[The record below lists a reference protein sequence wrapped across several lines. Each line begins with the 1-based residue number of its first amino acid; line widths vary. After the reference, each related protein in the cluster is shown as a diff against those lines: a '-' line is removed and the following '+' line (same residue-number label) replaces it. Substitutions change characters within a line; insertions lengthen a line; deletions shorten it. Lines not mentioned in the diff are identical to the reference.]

1 MSLWQKLKKGRVN
14 PQLAHDLLAKA
25 NTELSKMQP
34 INIMVAGKTG
44 SGKSTLINALFR
56 ESIAKTG
63 VGLPI
68 TQEVQKLTKE
78 GVPLTLYDTQGLEL
92 NAEVQ
97 HNVLSNLSALIKEEK
112 AKGAR
117 HQIHLTY
124 YCLNANMSRIE
135 SYEVELIRA
144 LSEQLPV
151 IIVLTQTI
159 GEETEQ
165 FEQYLLAMDLPVEAI
180 VPILASDYRIQKNHS
195 LPAFGLQELIDITL
209 EVIPSEV
216 HKSFINAQQIDIDRK
231 ETSAKNWAKTYIT
244 SAFGIGFT
252 PVPIADAALLVPMQI
267 TMLGHITAIFGL
279 SLEMS
284 QVISMIAGVGGT
296 GGVTLFGKFLVSSAL
311 KVIPGIGTVSG
322 GVISGAT
329 ASVLTVTLAY
339 SYIEV
344 LKRIAY
350 AELSGQE
357 LKLVEIQRLMKQV
370 FEKQL
375 GLVSETLPDSI
386 KSRFIPDW
394 LEHFMK

>member
-112 AKGAR
+112 AKGTR

-231 ETSAKNWAKTYIT
+231 EASAKNWAKTYIT

-375 GLVSETLPDSI
+375 GLNSETLPDSI

>member
-112 AKGAR
+112 AKGAH

-357 LKLVEIQRLMKQV
+357 LKLVEIQKLMKQV

-375 GLVSETLPDSI
+375 GLNSETLPDSI

>member
-56 ESIAKTG
+56 ENIAKTG

-78 GVPLTLYDTQGLEL
+78 GVPLTLFDTQGLEL

-165 FEQYLLAMDLPVEAI
+165 FEHYLLAMDLPVEAI

-231 ETSAKNWAKTYIT
+231 EASAKNWAKTYIT

-357 LKLVEIQRLMKQV
+357 LKLVEIQKLMKQV

-375 GLVSETLPDSI
+375 GLNSETLPDSI